1 MPSEEKVGIILDAD
15 YSTVANKG
23 TIRLTFKS
31 EGNIY
36 LLTDP
41 NFAPYFYLLPSNPSV
56 SIEMLSS
63 IKMVSEFQ
71 EEMVPTKIEKLNRL
85 VRGKEREVFRV
96 YLTKPSFVPKMS
108 KAFGEFGT
116 CFEND
121 ILFWKRYLID
131 KQISPLSPTKVTFHE
146 EKGILVIDKI
156 ESVQE
161 KEVESLTGICFD
173 IETYNPLGTPRLD
186 KDPVIMISYSCKG
199 EEHVL
204 TTKKIDRPFI
214 KYFETEKEM
223 IESFVQTIKR
233 LDPDII
239 VGYNSSN
246 FDLPYLMERASRNK
260 IAFDIGRYEKEEPKK
275 EHHGLVDAVR
285 IPGRIN
291 FDAYNVAKFVSVV
304 GASEKVIKVNSFKLF
319 EVYRAIT
326 GKEKK
331 MVEKGA
337 IWQLWDNGGADLD
350 ELSEYSLGDS
360 QSLREL
366 YEFFL
371 PLEVEVSKVA
381 GTVLGEACVS
391 TTSQLVEF
399 MMMRYAQKFGEIVP
413 NKPSDGMI
421 ADRMANPYEGAYVKT
436 PEAGIYDKIVVF
448 DFKGLYPSIIIAH
461 NIDPATVCDDCT
473 DFFESPDGI
482 KFRKD
487 RKGIMPMLLKML
499 IDERSEVKK
508 AYKKDPD
515 NKYLG
520 AKSTSLKIIANA
532 FYGYLGYAR
541 SRWYS
546 RECASSVT
554 AYARLFITQTIEKA
568 EISGFKVLY
577 SDTDSIFIV
586 IGERTKD
593 DVNKFLKDVNAALPN
608 TMELELEDFYT
619 RGVFVG
625 KRGGSGDEGAKKK
638 YALMSESGRIKIK
651 GFELVRRDWAKIS
664 RDTQLAVLEAIL
676 KDGSKEKAVGIVK
689 DVVEKLKAGKVDIKE
704 LVMNTQLRKG
714 IGSYDVKSPEL
725 SAARKAVEKG
735 IRKKEDMIGA
745 SIGYVITRHGSSI
758 SEKAEVLEL
767 AQDYDPDYYIDHQII
782 PATLKILKELGYNA
796 DELKMKGSQKKLGG

>member
-1 MPSEEKVGIILDAD
+1 MEGKEMVGIILDAD

-31 EGNIY
+31 EGKIY

-41 NFAPYFYLLPSNPSV
+41 SFYPYFYLLPSNPKLE
-56 SIEMLSS
+56 IEPLRAISLQ
-63 IKMVSEFQ
+63 SEYG
-71 EEMVPTKIEKLNRL
+71 EEMKATKIEQETRL
-85 VRGKEREVFRV
+85 VRGKERQIFKV
-96 YLTKPSFVPKMS
+96 YLNKPSFVPKMS
-108 KAFGEFGT
+108 KAFSEFGT
-116 CFEND
+116 CYEND

-131 KQISPLSPTKVTFHE
+131 KQISPLSPVKVQLHDE
-146 EKGILVIDKI
+146 EGVLVVDKI
-156 ESVQE
+156 ESVA
-161 KEVESLTGICFD
+161 KKDVESLTGICFD
-173 IETYNPLGTPRLD
+173 IETYNPLGAPRLD

-204 TTKKIDRPFI
+204 TTKKIDRQFI

-223 IESFVQTIKR
+223 IEEFISTIKR
-233 LDPDII
+233 LDPDIV

-260 IAFDIGRYEKEEPKK
+260 ILFDIGRYEKEEPKK

-285 IPGRIN
+285 ISGRIN

-304 GASEKVIKVNSFKLF
+304 GASEKVIKVNNFKLY
-319 EVYRAIT
+319 EVYRAVT

-350 ELSEYSLGDS
+350 ELAEYSLGDS

-371 PLEVEVSKVA
+371 PLEVEVAKVA
-381 GTVLGEACVS
+381 GTVLGEAAVS

-399 MMMRYAQKFGEIVP
+399 MMMRYAQKFNEIIP

-421 ADRMANPYEGAYVKT
+421 EERMANPYEGAYVKT
-436 PEAGIYDKIVVF
+436 PEAGIYDNIVVF

-473 DFFESPDGI
+473 DFFESPDGT

-487 RKGIMPMLLKML
+487 RKGIMPMLLKLL

-515 NKYLG
+515 NKSLG

-568 EISGFKVLY
+568 EAFGFKVLY
-577 SDTDSIFIV
+577 SDTDSIFI
-586 IGERTKD
+586 IIADKTKD

-625 KRGGSGDEGAKKK
+625 KRGGEGGAKKK

-689 DVVEKLKAGKVDIKE
+689 DVVERLKSGKVEIKE

-714 IGSYDVKSPEL
+714 LGNYDIKSPEL
-725 SAARKAVEKG
+725 SAAKKAVDKG
-735 IRKKEDMIGA
+735 IRKREELVGA
-745 SIGYVITRHGSSI
+745 SIGYVITKHGSSI
-758 SEKAEVLEL
+758 SEKAQVWEL
-767 AQDYDPDYYIDHQII
+767 AEDYDADYYIDHQII

>member
-1 MPSEEKVGIILDAD
+1 MGGTQLTGIILDAD
-15 YSTVANKG
+15 YSNVANKG
-23 TIRLTFKS
+23 MIRLTFKS
-31 EGNIY
+31 SGKIY
-36 LLTDP
+36 FLTDP
-41 NFAPYFYLLPSNPSV
+41 NFRPYFYLLPSNEKLEASSLLELKIMSEYQEEIKAT
-56 SIEMLSS
+56 SIET
-63 IKMVSEFQ
+63 E
-71 EEMVPTKIEKLNRL
+71 TRL
-85 VRGKEREVFRV
+85 VRGKERKVFKIF
-96 YLTKPSFVPKMS
+96 LDKPGFVPKMS

-131 KQISPLSPTKVTFHE
+131 KQISPLAPIKVQFHE
-146 EKGILVIDKI
+146 EEGKFVVDSI
-156 ESVQE
+156 ENVAGNATE
-161 KEVESLTGICFD
+161 ELTGICFD
-173 IETYNPLGTPRLD
+173 IETYNPLGAPRLD

-204 TTKKIDRPFI
+204 TTKKIERPFI

-223 IESFVQTIKR
+223 ISEFIKVIKR
-233 LDPDII
+233 LDPDIV

-246 FDLPYLMERASRNK
+246 FDLPYLMERAAVNK
-260 IAFDIGRYEKEEPKK
+260 IAFEIARYEGEEVKK

-304 GASEKVIKVNSFKLF
+304 GASEKVIKVNNFKLY
-319 EVYRAIT
+319 EVYKAIT

-331 MVEKGA
+331 MVEKGE
-337 IWQLWDNGGADLD
+337 IWQQWDRGGEDLD
-350 ELSEYSLGDS
+350 NLAEYSLGDS

-371 PLEVEVSKVA
+371 PLEVEVATVA

-399 MMMRYAQKFGEIVP
+399 MLMRYAQKFREMIP

-421 ADRMANPYEGAYVKT
+421 QERMANPYEGAYVKT
-436 PEAGIYDKIVVF
+436 PEAGIYENIVVF

-461 NIDPATVCDDCT
+461 NIDPATLCTDCT
-473 DFFESPDGI
+473 DYFESPDGI

-487 RKGIMPMLLKML
+487 RTGIMPMLLKLL

-508 AYKKDPD
+508 LYKKDPD
-515 NKYLG
+515 NKSLG
-520 AKSTSLKIIANA
+520 ARSTSLKIIANA

-554 AYARLFITQTIEKA
+554 AYARLFITKTIEEA
-568 EISGFKVLY
+568 EQTGFKVLY
-577 SDTDSIFIV
+577 SDTDSIFI
-586 IGERTKD
+586 IIADKTKE
-593 DVNKFLKDVNAALPN
+593 DVNGFLKKVNASLPN

-625 KRGGSGDEGAKKK
+625 KRGGEGTAGAKKK

-676 KDGSKEKAVGIVK
+676 KEGSKEKAVNIVK
-689 DVVEKLKAGKVDIKE
+689 EVVERLRSGTVDIKE

-714 IGSYDVKSPEL
+714 IGSYDIKSPEL
-725 SAARKAVEKG
+725 AAAKKAVEKG
-735 IRKKEDMIGA
+735 VRKKEDLVGA
-745 SIGYVITRHGSSI
+745 SIGYVITKHGSSI
-758 SEKAEVLEL
+758 SEKAEVWEL
-767 AQDYDPDYYIDHQII
+767 AQDYDADYYIEHQII

-796 DELKMKGSQKKLGG
+796 EELRNKGSQKKL

>member
-1 MPSEEKVGIILDAD
+1 MGGIELTGVILDAD
-15 YSTVANKG
+15 YSNVGNKG
-23 TIRLTFKS
+23 MIRLTLKS
-31 EGNIY
+31 EGKIY
-36 LLTDP
+36 FLTDP
-41 NFAPYFYLLPSNPSV
+41 NFRPYFYLLPSNEKLE
-56 SIEMLSS
+56 IESLKSLKILS
-63 IKMVSEFQ
+63 EYQ
-71 EEMVPTKIEKLNRL
+71 EEIVANYIEQETRL
-85 VRGKEREVFRV
+85 VRGAEKKVFKIFV
-96 YLTKPSFVPKMS
+96 GKPGFVPKLS

-131 KQISPLSPTKVTFHE
+131 KQISPLAQIKVQCHE
-146 EKGILVIDKI
+146 EEGKYVVDSIEELKGNSSEEL
-156 ESVQE
+156 S
-161 KEVESLTGICFD
+161 GICFD

-223 IESFVQTIKR
+223 ISEFIKVVKR
-233 LDPDII
+233 LDPDIV

-246 FDLPYLMERASRNK
+246 FDLPYLMERAARNK
-260 IAFDIGRYEKEEPKK
+260 IGFEISRYEGEEIKK
-275 EHHGLVDAVR
+275 EHHGLVDAIR

-304 GASEKVIKVNSFKLF
+304 GASEKVIKVNNFKLY
-319 EVYRAIT
+319 EVYKAVT
-326 GKEKK
+326 GKEKI
-331 MVEKGA
+331 MVEKGE
-337 IWQLWDNGGADLD
+337 IWQQWDRGGEDLD
-350 ELSEYSLGDS
+350 RLAEYSLGDS

-371 PLEVEVSKVA
+371 PLEVEVAKVA

-399 MMMRYAQKFGEIVP
+399 MLMRYAQRFGEIIP

-421 ADRMANPYEGAYVKT
+421 QERMANPYEGAYVKT
-436 PEAGIYDKIVVF
+436 PEAGIYENIVVF

-461 NIDPATVCDDCT
+461 NIDYATICTDCT
-473 DFFESPDGI
+473 EFFESPDGI

-487 RKGIMPMLLKML
+487 RVGIMPMLLKLL

-508 AYKKDPD
+508 LYKKDPD
-515 NKYLG
+515 NKSLG

-554 AYARLFITQTIEKA
+554 SYARLFIMNTIEKA
-568 EISGFKVLY
+568 ESAGFKVIY
-577 SDTDSIFIV
+577 SDTDSIFLV
-586 IGERTKD
+586 MGEKTKEKAND
-593 DVNKFLKDVNAALPN
+593 FLKNVNLSLPN

-625 KRGGSGDEGAKKK
+625 KRGGEGTAGAKKK

-651 GFELVRRDWAKIS
+651 GFELV
-664 RDTQLAVLEAIL
+664 
-676 KDGSKEKAVGIVK
+676 
-689 DVVEKLKAGKVDIKE
+689 
-704 LVMNTQLRKG
+704 
-714 IGSYDVKSPEL
+714 
-725 SAARKAVEKG
+725 
-735 IRKKEDMIGA
+735 
-745 SIGYVITRHGSSI
+745 
-758 SEKAEVLEL
+758 
-767 AQDYDPDYYIDHQII
+767 
-782 PATLKILKELGYNA
+782 
-796 DELKMKGSQKKLGG
+796 